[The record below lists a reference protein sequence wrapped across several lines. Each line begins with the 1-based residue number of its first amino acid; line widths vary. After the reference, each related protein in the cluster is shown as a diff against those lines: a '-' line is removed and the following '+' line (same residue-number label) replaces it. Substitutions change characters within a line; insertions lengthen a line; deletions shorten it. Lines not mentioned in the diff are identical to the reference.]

1 MIKSFLYAQFVD
13 LVLQGRRD
21 DDAISWHW
29 RMSICTEGISLD
41 SLFREDVNI
50 AGRVA
55 RRLREVAQEVA
66 SGIHVLVDDMPDEEV
81 QPTVQNKR
89 REHFKELV
97 DMLDRW
103 QVERAQ

>member
-13 LVLQGRRD
+13 LVLQGHQN
-21 DDAISWHW
+21 DDAISWHL
-29 RMSICTEGISLD
+29 RVSICTNGISLD
-41 SLFREDVNI
+41 RLLREDVNI
-50 AGRVA
+50 AERVT

-66 SGIHVLVDDMPDEEV
+66 SGFHVLLDDMHDEEV
-81 QPTVQNKR
+81 QPTEQKKR
-89 REHFKELV
+89 RDHFKELV